1 MTNAVF
7 HIPEQN
13 LPKFNREIE
22 KLNRR
27 AAKLGVGTITIMVI
41 GFEMKEVRKG
51 LEIKVY
57 EVYVQGEEV
66 KVNGWNFIAKIDHAN
81 EAGNIV
87 RVVPGEELPTMY
99 QDTDSGCDHCH
110 VSRFRRDTFIV
121 YNSETDEHKQVGSTC
136 LADFLGHGSP
146 EKYAKYA
153 ELLSYAVEH
162 GYAMEDYDPI
172 SMEHKDLRY
181 IDLEIFLSHTVYAIE
196 KYGWISRTTAY
207 KDNKIATAIMALDQM
222 YPPASPEPI
231 VIPTNEQVELSRK
244 AMEWAQSLEDRTD
257 LNDYLH
263 NIYVL
268 AASGVIEFRNIGYA
282 ASIVNAYKKEV
293 EKLSYVDA
301 HLQMLA
307 SFADTDYEGVVKSR
321 QEFEVE
327 ILETRGMPSDWGF
340 SYLHWTRSLDG
351 NLIVF
356 FFTNQLETG
365 KLYKLKGTPQRHEVR
380 DGAKQTTIN
389 RVKVN

>member
-1 MTNAVF
+1 MTNTVF

-13 LPKFNREIE
+13 LPKFKREIE
-22 KLNRR
+22 KLNKR
-27 AAKLGVGTITIMVI
+27 AEKLDIGPITVMPI
-41 GFEMKEVRKG
+41 GFEMKEIRKG
-51 LEIKVY
+51 VEIKVY

-87 RVVPGEELPTMY
+87 RVIPGEELPKMY
-99 QDTDSGCDHCH
+99 QDTNSGCDHCH
-110 VSRFRRDTFIV
+110 VNRFRRDTFIV
-121 YNSETDEHKQVGSTC
+121 YNADTDEYKQVGSTC

-162 GYAMEDYDPI
+162 GRSMEDYDPI

-181 IDLEIFLSHTVYAIE
+181 IDLEIFLSHAVYAIE
-196 KYGWISRTTAY
+196 KYGWISRKVAY
-207 KDNKIATAIMALDQM
+207 YDNKIATAVIALDQM
-222 YPPASPEPI
+222 YPPGPDPI
-231 VIPTNEQVELSRK
+231 ITPTKEQIELAQK
-244 AMEWAQSLEDRTD
+244 ALEWAQSLEDCED

-268 AASGVIEFRNIGYA
+268 AASGVIEYRNIGYA
-282 ASIVNAYKKEV
+282 ASIINAYKKEV

-301 HLQMLA
+301 HNQMLA
-307 SFADTDYEGVVKSR
+307 RFVNTDYEGDLKKR
-321 QEFEVE
+321 QEFEVK
-327 ILETRGMPSDWGF
+327 ILESRGLKSMWGF
-340 SYLHWTRSLDG
+340 SYLHWAQSTNG

-356 FFTNQLETG
+356 FFTTQLENG
-365 KLYKLKGTPQRHEVR
+365 KLYTVKGTPQSHEVR